1 METEG
6 RKQRLI
12 SETRGDVTIVSFLD
26 KKILDEVHIQEIGE
40 ELFSMVEEK
49 YKVKM
54 LLNFENVEYLSS
66 AALGKLITLNKRI
79 KTENGQLKL
88 CNIKENI
95 YEVFRIT
102 KLNKIFEIYDSEEAA
117 VSKFKK

>member
-1 METEG
+1 MEE

-12 SETRGDVTIVSFLD
+12 LEPRGDVTIVSFLD

-40 ELFSMVEEK
+40 ELFEAIEK
-49 YKVKM
+49 KGKTKM
-54 LLNFENVEYLSS
+54 LLNFENVDYLSS
-66 AALGKLITLNKRI
+66 AALGKLITLNKRL
-79 KTENGQLKL
+79 KEENGHLKL

-117 VSKFKK
+117 LAKFK